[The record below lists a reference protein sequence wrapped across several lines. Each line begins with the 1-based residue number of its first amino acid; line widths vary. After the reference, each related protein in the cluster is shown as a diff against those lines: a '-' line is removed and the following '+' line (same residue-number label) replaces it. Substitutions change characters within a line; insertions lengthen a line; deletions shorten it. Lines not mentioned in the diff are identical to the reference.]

1 MLNFSAKICQ
11 KKEKYVELGAIFNT
25 KCGFGKNW
33 YKNMGKEKLHK
44 IINHALL
51 ENFTKWQE
59 AERNRWKYRKEKFY

>member
-51 ENFTKWQE
+51 ENFTK
-59 AERNRWKYRKEKFY
+59 